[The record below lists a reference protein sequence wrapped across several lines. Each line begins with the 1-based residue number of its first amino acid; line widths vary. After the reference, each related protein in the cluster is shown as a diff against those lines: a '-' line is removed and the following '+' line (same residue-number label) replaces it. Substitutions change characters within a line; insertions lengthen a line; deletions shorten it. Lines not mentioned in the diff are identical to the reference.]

1 MNSSRRRRVVCGMSG
16 GVDSSATA
24 ALLLEQGYEVIGIT
38 LKLWPQDCVN
48 RAEDKCCGPQAV
60 TDARAVCHQLG
71 IPYYLIDE
79 AAEFQKHVIQ
89 YFADEYRASRTPN
102 PCVMCNQ
109 NLKFGRLINRAD
121 QLGADFIATGHFARV
136 ERPLTSLRSEAT
148 ARQATP
154 ISMNPGTSNQP
165 SLRSY
170 GSAGIEHRTSNIE
183 CGQKT
188 ENEPL
193 TPALSPFGGEREK
206 AAAGRAAA
214 RPYRV
219 QGFNAQI
226 LRGNHS
232 PSDGERVSP
241 AGSGRYLL
249 KRGRDLKKDQSYFLF
264 SLRQDQ
270 LARAL
275 FPLGEK
281 TKSDTRAVAR
291 HCQLKTADK
300 EESMEICFV
309 PDNDYGGFLQQANLV
324 RKHRGEITDLH
335 GHVLGHHDGIEFYTI
350 GQRRG
355 LGITTP
361 KPVYVVEL
369 DADRNRVVVGDETA
383 LDRDEFTATQCNW
396 IPFDQPAGPM
406 EVTTKIRYNHPGTP
420 ATVTPSGNG
429 TVRVKLHSP
438 QRAITPGQAAVFYQD
453 DLVLGG
459 GWIAR

>member
-1 MNSSRRRRVVCGMSG
+1 VNSQKRQRVVCGMSG

-60 TDARAVCHQLG
+60 TDARAVCHKLD

-89 YFADEYRASRTPN
+89 YFADEYKAGRTPN

-109 NLKFGRLINRAD
+109 NLKFGRLIDRAD
-121 QLGADFIATGHFARV
+121 QLGADFIATGHFARI
-136 ERPLTSLRSEAT
+136 ERPLT
-148 ARQATP
+148 
-154 ISMNPGTSNQP
+154 P
-165 SLRSY
+165 SL
-170 GSAGIEHRTSNIE
+170 
-183 CGQKT
+183 
-188 ENEPL
+188 
-193 TPALSPFGGEREK
+193 
-206 AAAGRAAA
+206 
-214 RPYRV
+214 
-219 QGFNAQI
+219 
-226 LRGNHS
+226 S
-232 PSDGERVSP
+232 PSDGERVAKP
-241 AGSGRYLL
+241 GEGRFLL

-270 LARAL
+270 LARAM

-281 TKSDTRAVAR
+281 TKSDTREVAR

-309 PDNDYGGFLQQANLV
+309 PDNNYGGFLQQANLV
-324 RKHRGEITDLH
+324 QKHRGEIVDLH

-350 GQRRG
+350 GQRKG
-355 LGITTP
+355 LRITTP

-369 DADRNRVVVGDETA
+369 DAENNRVVVGDESA
-383 LDRDEFTATQCNW
+383 LDRDEFTATNCNW
-396 IPFDQPAGPM
+396 HPFDKLTRPI

-420 ATVTPSGNG
+420 ATVTPVGKGS
-429 TVRVKLHSP
+429 VKVKLHSA
-438 QRAITPGQAAVFYQD
+438 QRAITPGQAAVFYKD
-453 DLVLGG
+453 DLVVGG